1 MAVHSNESYTANQ
14 DVRDA
19 IATLIENLPDG
30 EGLGF
35 YTSRMEST
43 EQSCLVVIAIRPKD
57 IASVIERLSI
67 AEKGI

>member
-30 EGLGF
+30 KGLGF

-43 EQSCLVVIAIRPKD
+43 EQSCLVVIAIDPGD
-57 IASVIERLSI
+57 IAQVIERLGI
-67 AEKGI
+67 AK